1 MKKWQVLM
9 LSALTAG
16 GISAQA
22 ANPFSD
28 VTPNDWAYQAVSNL
42 AAQGVVE
49 GYPDGTF
56 KGERNITR
64 FEMAQMV
71 ARAMTHQAELDATQ
85 QAQLRRL
92 EQEFANELKSLGV
105 RVTAIEERVGRVKL
119 SGDFRLAYA
128 QGDSDI
134 RRGHGVSQNRTDAR
148 LRLRATMDVSPKTMV
163 LASMESTL
171 KMHGNAYSDAGLKG
185 FQAAK
190 PETEDLGIK
199 YLLVRHEPLKHVSI
213 SAGRLPVTIGVTGV
227 FYDDTIDGV
236 AVKVGKQEGSMWS
249 AAYGSVQ
256 SLHMPFAHPMLIH
269 YGIQAKE
276 DFSDFKPD
284 SHYSEYAYNKT
295 RKITAKVWHLQPTS
309 KTGEVV
315 KVYGAGLS
323 LWPHPFVNIHGDYIL
338 NNAKNDVNGEKPK
351 LWTAGVS
358 FGIAHPKYKKSFQV
372 GLDYVYSDT
381 GSYFGGSR
389 YDVLKPYL
397 SPLYTTKMPVINP
410 QTGKPVIDP
419 TTQKPMLVDYTTA
432 GYAADMVA
440 DSTPVIDP
448 ATNQPKIDPKTNKP
462 IRKQNYTFKH
472 GGTKLWMA
480 SAKYVPV
487 PGMLLEAYYVFNA
500 ESMRGEKMDNN
511 LRVQASYFF

>member
-9 LSALTAG
+9 LTALATG
-16 GISAQA
+16 VISAQA

-28 VTPNDWAYQAVSNL
+28 VTPNDWAYQAVGEL

-64 FEMAQMV
+64 FEMAQLV
-71 ARAMTHQAELDATQ
+71 ARAMNRRAELDANQ
-85 QAQLRRL
+85 EAQLQRL
-92 EQEFANELKSLGV
+92 EREFASELKSLGV
-105 RVTAIEERVGRVKL
+105 RVTSLEEQVGRVKL
-119 SGDFRLAYA
+119 GGDFRLSYA

-134 RRGHGVSQNRTDAR
+134 RRGHGVSLNRTEAR
-148 LRLRATMDVSPKTMV
+148 LRLRTTMDVSPKTMV
-163 LASMESTL
+163 LASLESTL
-171 KMHGNAYSDAGLKG
+171 NMHGNAYSDAGLVG
-185 FQAAK
+185 FQQAK
-190 PETEDLGIK
+190 PETEDLSIK
-199 YLLVRHEPLKHVSI
+199 YLLVRHQPMKNVSV

-249 AAYGSVQ
+249 AAYGTVQ
-256 SLHMPFAHPMLIH
+256 SLNMPFVHPMLAH
-269 YGIQAKE
+269 YGIQAE
-276 DFSDFKPD
+276 DDFSDFKPE
-284 SHYSEYAYNKT
+284 SHYSEYSYNKT

-309 KTGEVV
+309 KTGELV

-351 LWTAGVS
+351 LWTAGLS
-358 FGIAHPKYKKSFQV
+358 FGIAHPKYKKSFQA
-372 GLDYVYSDT
+372 GLDYVYSDA

-397 SPLYTTKMPVINP
+397 SPLYTMKTP
-410 QTGKPVIDP
+410 QG
-419 TTQKPMLVDYTTA
+419 DYTTA
-432 GYAADMVA
+432 GYAADMIA
-440 DSTPVIDP
+440 DSAYTIDP
-448 ATNQPKIDPKTNKP
+448 VTNKP
-462 IRKQNYTFKH
+462 VREQKYTFKH

-480 SAKYVPV
+480 SLKYVPV
-487 PGMLLEAYYVFNA
+487 EGMLLEAYYVFNA
-500 ESMRGEKMDNN
+500 KSMRGEKFDNN